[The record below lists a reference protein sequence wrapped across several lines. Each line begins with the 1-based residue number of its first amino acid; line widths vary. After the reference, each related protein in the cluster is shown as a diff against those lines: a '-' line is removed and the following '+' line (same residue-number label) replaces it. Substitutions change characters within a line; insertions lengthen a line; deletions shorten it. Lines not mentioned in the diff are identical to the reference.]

1 MAVFAIIALTGCRE
15 QLDQDS
21 VFPNLPV
28 LDSTQ
33 ATYPFDK
40 YLYESYQKPY
50 NIAFQYKLADEST
63 DVDYNLVP
71 VNYDKAQIV
80 AHAIKYL
87 WIDAYSAQMGPDF
100 LKSYAPRIINVIGS
114 PAINAAQG
122 TETLGVA
129 EGGIKITLYNMNDI
143 DLNDIEYLHWW
154 KFHALFRGL
163 PSSAKIVEIMGY
175 RGTDLGRIKS
185 KSEQERIARM
195 KEIYALP
202 QELSFEDKVAMA
214 GMAFGG
220 V

>member
-1 MAVFAIIALTGCRE
+1 MDILPEYVNIDGEEYFIDTNFRNGIIFE
-15 QLDQDS
+15 
-21 VFPNLPV
+21 
-28 LDSTQ
+28 
-33 ATYPFDK
+33 K
-40 YLYESYQKPY
+40 
-50 NIAFQYKLADEST
+50 IAFSDIPIKNKVAQLLPIFYTEQMPRNTTVAMETIIGFYSCGVETKKDTAPQRRKNGNVVLKPKMIY
-63 DVDYNLVP
+63 DYFHDAPYIYAAFLG
-71 VNYDKAQIV
+71 NY
-80 AHAIKYL
+80 
-87 WIDAYSAQMGPDF
+87 G
-100 LKSYAPRIINVIGS
+100 
-114 PAINAAQG
+114 
-122 TETLGVA
+122 
-129 EGGIKITLYNMNDI
+129 I

>member
-1 MAVFAIIALTGCRE
+1 MSLNLLMDILPEYVTIDGEDYFLDTNFRNGIIFE
-15 QLDQDS
+15 
-21 VFPNLPV
+21 
-28 LDSTQ
+28 
-33 ATYPFDK
+33 K
-40 YLYESYQKPY
+40 
-50 NIAFQYKLADEST
+50 IAFADIPKEDKVAQLLHVFFTEQIPRDIATAMDSIIEFYSCG
-63 DVDYNLVP
+63 VDTKKSDTPKRRKNGNVVLKPKMIYDYFHDAP
-71 VNYDKAQIV
+71 YIYAAFMGNY
-80 AHAIKYL
+80 
-87 WIDAYSAQMGPDF
+87 G
-100 LKSYAPRIINVIGS
+100 
-114 PAINAAQG
+114 
-122 TETLGVA
+122 
-129 EGGIKITLYNMNDI
+129 I

>member
-1 MAVFAIIALTGCRE
+1 MSLNLLMDILPEYVNIDGEEYFIDTNFRNGIIFE
-15 QLDQDS
+15 
-21 VFPNLPV
+21 
-28 LDSTQ
+28 
-33 ATYPFDK
+33 K
-40 YLYESYQKPY
+40 
-50 NIAFQYKLADEST
+50 IAFSDIPIKNKVAQLLPIFYTEQVPRNTTVAMETIIGFYSCGVETKKDTAPQRRKNGNVVLKPKMIY
-63 DVDYNLVP
+63 DYFHDAPYIYAAFLG
-71 VNYDKAQIV
+71 NY
-80 AHAIKYL
+80 
-87 WIDAYSAQMGPDF
+87 G
-100 LKSYAPRIINVIGS
+100 
-114 PAINAAQG
+114 
-122 TETLGVA
+122 
-129 EGGIKITLYNMNDI
+129 I

>member
-1 MAVFAIIALTGCRE
+1 MSLNLLMDILPEYVNIDGEEYFIDTNFRNGIIFE
-15 QLDQDS
+15 
-21 VFPNLPV
+21 
-28 LDSTQ
+28 
-33 ATYPFDK
+33 K
-40 YLYESYQKPY
+40 
-50 NIAFQYKLADEST
+50 IAFSDIPIKNKVAQLLPIFYTEQMPRNTTVAMETIIGFYSCGVETKKDTAPQRRKNGNVVLKPKMIY
-63 DVDYNLVP
+63 DYFHDAPYIYAAFLG
-71 VNYDKAQIV
+71 NY
-80 AHAIKYL
+80 
-87 WIDAYSAQMGPDF
+87 G
-100 LKSYAPRIINVIGS
+100 
-114 PAINAAQG
+114 
-122 TETLGVA
+122 
-129 EGGIKITLYNMNDI
+129 I

>member
-1 MAVFAIIALTGCRE
+1 MSLNLLMDILPEYVNIDGEEYFIDTNFRNGIIFEKIAFSDIPIQDKVS
-15 QLDQDS
+15 QL
-21 VFPNLPV
+21 LPV
-28 LDSTQ
+28 FYTEQIPRNITAAMETIIGFYSCGVDAKKKTAPQRRKNGNVVL
-33 ATYPFDK
+33 
-40 YLYESYQKPY
+40 KPKMIY
-50 NIAFQYKLADEST
+50 DYFHDAPYIYAAFLG
-63 DVDYNLVP
+63 
-71 VNYDKAQIV
+71 NY
-80 AHAIKYL
+80 
-87 WIDAYSAQMGPDF
+87 G
-100 LKSYAPRIINVIGS
+100 
-114 PAINAAQG
+114 
-122 TETLGVA
+122 
-129 EGGIKITLYNMNDI
+129 I

>member
-1 MAVFAIIALTGCRE
+1 MDILPEYVTIDGEDYFLDTNFRNGIIFE
-15 QLDQDS
+15 
-21 VFPNLPV
+21 
-28 LDSTQ
+28 
-33 ATYPFDK
+33 K
-40 YLYESYQKPY
+40 
-50 NIAFQYKLADEST
+50 IAFSDIPIKNKVAQLLPIFYTEQMPRNTTVAMETIIGFYSCG
-63 DVDYNLVP
+63 VDAKKKTAPQRRKNGNVVLKPKMIYDYFHDAP
-71 VNYDKAQIV
+71 YIYAAFMGNY
-80 AHAIKYL
+80 
-87 WIDAYSAQMGPDF
+87 G
-100 LKSYAPRIINVIGS
+100 
-114 PAINAAQG
+114 
-122 TETLGVA
+122 
-129 EGGIKITLYNMNDI
+129 I

>member
-1 MAVFAIIALTGCRE
+1 MSLNLLMDILPEYVNIDGEEYFIDTNFRNGIIFE
-15 QLDQDS
+15 
-21 VFPNLPV
+21 
-28 LDSTQ
+28 
-33 ATYPFDK
+33 K
-40 YLYESYQKPY
+40 
-50 NIAFQYKLADEST
+50 IAFSDIPKKNKVAQLLSIFYTEQMPRNITVAMETIVGFYSCGVETKKDTAPQRRKNGNVVLKPKMIY
-63 DVDYNLVP
+63 DYFHDAPYIYAAFLS
-71 VNYDKAQIV
+71 NY
-80 AHAIKYL
+80 
-87 WIDAYSAQMGPDF
+87 G
-100 LKSYAPRIINVIGS
+100 
-114 PAINAAQG
+114 
-122 TETLGVA
+122 
-129 EGGIKITLYNMNDI
+129 I

>member
-1 MAVFAIIALTGCRE
+1 MSLNLLMDILPEYVNIDGEEYFIDTNFRNGIIFE
-15 QLDQDS
+15 
-21 VFPNLPV
+21 
-28 LDSTQ
+28 
-33 ATYPFDK
+33 K
-40 YLYESYQKPY
+40 
-50 NIAFQYKLADEST
+50 IAFSDIPIKNKVAQLLPIFYTEQMPRNTTVAMETIIGFYSCGVETKKDTAPQRRKNGNVVLKPKMIY
-63 DVDYNLVP
+63 DYFHDAPYIYAAFLS
-71 VNYDKAQIV
+71 NY
-80 AHAIKYL
+80 
-87 WIDAYSAQMGPDF
+87 G
-100 LKSYAPRIINVIGS
+100 
-114 PAINAAQG
+114 
-122 TETLGVA
+122 
-129 EGGIKITLYNMNDI
+129 I

>member
-1 MAVFAIIALTGCRE
+1 MSLNLLMDILPEYVNIDGEEYFIDTNFRNGIIFEKIAFSDIPIKNKVE
-15 QLDQDS
+15 QL
-21 VFPNLPV
+21 LPIFYTEQMPRNTTVAMETIIGIYSCGVETKKDTAPQRRKNGNVV
-28 LDSTQ
+28 L
-33 ATYPFDK
+33 
-40 YLYESYQKPY
+40 KPKMIY
-50 NIAFQYKLADEST
+50 DYFHDAPYIYAAFLG
-63 DVDYNLVP
+63 
-71 VNYDKAQIV
+71 NY
-80 AHAIKYL
+80 
-87 WIDAYSAQMGPDF
+87 G
-100 LKSYAPRIINVIGS
+100 
-114 PAINAAQG
+114 
-122 TETLGVA
+122 
-129 EGGIKITLYNMNDI
+129 I

>member
-1 MAVFAIIALTGCRE
+1 MSLNLLMDILPEYVKIDGEEYFIDTNFRNGIIFE
-15 QLDQDS
+15 
-21 VFPNLPV
+21 
-28 LDSTQ
+28 
-33 ATYPFDK
+33 K
-40 YLYESYQKPY
+40 
-50 NIAFQYKLADEST
+50 IAFSDIPIKNKVAQLLPIFYTEQMPRNTTVAMETIIGFYSCGVETKKDTAPQRRKNGNVVLKPKMIY
-63 DVDYNLVP
+63 DYFHDAPYIYAAFLG
-71 VNYDKAQIV
+71 NY
-80 AHAIKYL
+80 
-87 WIDAYSAQMGPDF
+87 G
-100 LKSYAPRIINVIGS
+100 
-114 PAINAAQG
+114 
-122 TETLGVA
+122 
-129 EGGIKITLYNMNDI
+129 I

>member
-1 MAVFAIIALTGCRE
+1 MSLNLLMDILPEYVNIDGEDYFLDTNFRNGIIFE
-15 QLDQDS
+15 
-21 VFPNLPV
+21 
-28 LDSTQ
+28 
-33 ATYPFDK
+33 K
-40 YLYESYQKPY
+40 
-50 NIAFQYKLADEST
+50 IAFSDIPIKNKVAQLLPIFYTEQMPRNTTVAMETIIGFYSCGVETKKDTAPQRRKNGNVVLKPKMIY
-63 DVDYNLVP
+63 DYFHDAPYIYAAFLG
-71 VNYDKAQIV
+71 NY
-80 AHAIKYL
+80 
-87 WIDAYSAQMGPDF
+87 G
-100 LKSYAPRIINVIGS
+100 
-114 PAINAAQG
+114 
-122 TETLGVA
+122 
-129 EGGIKITLYNMNDI
+129 I

>member
-1 MAVFAIIALTGCRE
+1 MPRNTTVAMETIIGFYSCGVETKKDTAPQRRKNGN
-15 QLDQDS
+15 
-21 VFPNLPV
+21 VV
-28 LDSTQ
+28 L
-33 ATYPFDK
+33 
-40 YLYESYQKPY
+40 KPKMIY
-50 NIAFQYKLADEST
+50 DYFHDAPYIYAAFLG
-63 DVDYNLVP
+63 
-71 VNYDKAQIV
+71 NY
-80 AHAIKYL
+80 
-87 WIDAYSAQMGPDF
+87 G
-100 LKSYAPRIINVIGS
+100 
-114 PAINAAQG
+114 
-122 TETLGVA
+122 
-129 EGGIKITLYNMNDI
+129 I

-185 KSEQERIARM
+185 KSEQARIART

>member
-1 MAVFAIIALTGCRE
+1 MSLNLLMDILPEYVTIDGEEYFIDTNFRNGIIFE
-15 QLDQDS
+15 
-21 VFPNLPV
+21 
-28 LDSTQ
+28 
-33 ATYPFDK
+33 K
-40 YLYESYQKPY
+40 
-50 NIAFQYKLADEST
+50 IAFSDIPIKNKVAQLLPIFYTEQMPRNTTVAMETIIGFYSCGVETKKDTAPQRRKNGNVVLKPKMIY
-63 DVDYNLVP
+63 DYFHDAPYIYAAFLG
-71 VNYDKAQIV
+71 NY
-80 AHAIKYL
+80 
-87 WIDAYSAQMGPDF
+87 G
-100 LKSYAPRIINVIGS
+100 
-114 PAINAAQG
+114 
-122 TETLGVA
+122 
-129 EGGIKITLYNMNDI
+129 I

>member
-1 MAVFAIIALTGCRE
+1 MSLNLLMDILPEYVNIDGEEYFIDTNFRNGIIFE
-15 QLDQDS
+15 
-21 VFPNLPV
+21 
-28 LDSTQ
+28 
-33 ATYPFDK
+33 K
-40 YLYESYQKPY
+40 
-50 NIAFQYKLADEST
+50 IAFSDIPIKNKVAQLLPIFYTEQMPRNTTVAMETIIGFYSCGVETKKDTAPQRRKNGNVVLKPKMIY
-63 DVDYNLVP
+63 DYFHDAPYIYAAFLG
-71 VNYDKAQIV
+71 NY
-80 AHAIKYL
+80 
-87 WIDAYSAQMGPDF
+87 G
-100 LKSYAPRIINVIGS
+100 
-114 PAINAAQG
+114 
-122 TETLGVA
+122 
-129 EGGIKITLYNMNDI
+129 I

-163 PSSAKIVEIMGY
+163 PSSAKIVEIMSY

>member
-1 MAVFAIIALTGCRE
+1 MSLNLLMDILPEYVNIDGEEYFIDTNFRNCIIFE
-15 QLDQDS
+15 
-21 VFPNLPV
+21 
-28 LDSTQ
+28 
-33 ATYPFDK
+33 K
-40 YLYESYQKPY
+40 
-50 NIAFQYKLADEST
+50 IAFSDIPIKNKVAQLLPIFYTEQMPRNITVAMETIIGFYSCGVETKKDTAPQRRKNGNVVLKPKMIY
-63 DVDYNLVP
+63 DYFHDAPYIYAAFLG
-71 VNYDKAQIV
+71 NY
-80 AHAIKYL
+80 
-87 WIDAYSAQMGPDF
+87 G
-100 LKSYAPRIINVIGS
+100 
-114 PAINAAQG
+114 
-122 TETLGVA
+122 
-129 EGGIKITLYNMNDI
+129 I